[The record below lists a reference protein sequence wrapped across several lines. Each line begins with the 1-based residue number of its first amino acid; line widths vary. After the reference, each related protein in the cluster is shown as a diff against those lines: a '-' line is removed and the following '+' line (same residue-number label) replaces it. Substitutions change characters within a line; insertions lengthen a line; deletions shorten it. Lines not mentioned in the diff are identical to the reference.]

1 MAKNTEN
8 KIVTENGFE
17 IDPKKVAELVQN
29 FETANDTVDKAT
41 YVLEIT
47 ETNRI
52 LKLKKNTIETLAKTY
67 GIEKE
72 KLKNYYSEKK
82 NKAVFRSVLAFLE
95 YRPDIFAVTE

>member
-1 MAKNTEN
+1 MEKNNIN
-8 KIVTENGFE
+8 KSDIEKMLKDFYDAN
-17 IDPKKVAELVQN
+17 ELM
-29 FETANDTVDKAT
+29 EKAT
-41 YVLEIT
+41 YSLEVT

-52 LKLKKNTIETLAKTY
+52 LKLKKNTIEALAKTY

-82 NKAVFRSVLAFLE
+82 NKALFRSVLAFLE

>member
-1 MAKNTEN
+1 MEKNNIN
-8 KIVTENGFE
+8 KSDIEKMLKDFY
-17 IDPKKVAELVQN
+17 
-29 FETANDTVDKAT
+29 TANELVDKAT
-41 YVLEIT
+41 YSLEIT

-52 LKLKKNTIETLAKTY
+52 LKLKKNTIEVLAKTY

-82 NKAVFRSVLAFLE
+82 NKALFRSVLAFLE

>member
-1 MAKNTEN
+1 MEKNNIN
-8 KIVTENGFE
+8 KSDIEKMLKDFY
-17 IDPKKVAELVQN
+17 DASEL
-29 FETANDTVDKAT
+29 VDKAT
-41 YVLEIT
+41 YTLDVT

-52 LKLKKNTIETLAKTY
+52 LKLKKNTIEALAKTY

-82 NKAVFRSVLAFLE
+82 NKALFRSVLAFLE

>member
-1 MAKNTEN
+1 MNIN
-8 KIVTENGFE
+8 KSDIEKMLKDFYDAN
-17 IDPKKVAELVQN
+17 ELM
-29 FETANDTVDKAT
+29 EKAT
-41 YVLEIT
+41 YSLEVT

-52 LKLKKNTIETLAKTY
+52 LKLKKNTIEALAKTY

-82 NKAVFRSVLAFLE
+82 NKALFRSVLAFLE

>member
-1 MAKNTEN
+1 MEKNNIN
-8 KIVTENGFE
+8 KSDIEKMLKDFY
-17 IDPKKVAELVQN
+17 
-29 FETANDTVDKAT
+29 TANESVDKAT
-41 YVLEIT
+41 YSLEIT

-67 GIEKE
+67 GIEIE

-82 NKAVFRSVLAFLE
+82 NKALFRSVLAFLE